1 MNITIDWQEPVQL
14 TQGRKITIDAN
25 DLPEEIEDVPGVYFF
40 SRKFGEKYTPFYIGE
55 TLTLRQRL
63 KTHLG
68 TKRLADTLRGIEHD
82 GVVIEQGTRFF
93 HYGYFRSKS
102 NQVPKKCIQIV
113 QKYLIR
119 EALAQNVF
127 LLNKTLT
134 TFKVHTITF
143 LGSYRARAIY
153 KESASVEAIKSPS

>member
-1 MNITIDWQEPVQL
+1 MHITIDWQEPVQL
-14 TQGRKITIDAN
+14 TRGKEITIDEN
-25 DLPEEIEDVPGVYFF
+25 DLPEEIEDVAGVYFF
-40 SRKFGEKYTPFYIGE
+40 SRKYGEKYTPFYIGE

-68 TKRLADTLRGIEHD
+68 TKRLADTLRGIEHA
-82 GVVIEQGTRFF
+82 GVVIEQGMRFF

-102 NQVPKKCIQIV
+102 GQDAKKCIQIV

-127 LLNKTLT
+127 LLNKKLT
-134 TFKVHTITF
+134 TFKVDTLTF
-143 LGSYRARAIY
+143 LGSDKALAIY
-153 KESASVEAIKSPS
+153 EATASVEAT